1 MKDGIDDAKEQMEI
15 MGSKNEE
22 EVQRQR
28 QQTVS
33 LLWNQEREKLVCEIE
48 ELALAQENPV
58 MHWA

>member
-1 MKDGIDDAKEQMEI
+1 LKDGIDDAKEQMEI